1 MLTTATSFSI
11 GLELTAFP
19 NEAVPPVKT
28 GVQQASISLLPSSAC
43 MTYRNKVFHL
53 PSSLGFLAAPLV
65 RPGELSYTVCLM
77 CLAVPALITKIDGV
91 MADAE
96 LAGNQ
101 TSVNILFTPEA
112 KVGDYVI
119 MHAGYAISVMNSAEA
134 EETFQLLE
142 EMAGLDA
149 EE

>member
-1 MLTTATSFSI
+1 
-11 GLELTAFP
+11 
-19 NEAVPPVKT
+19 
-28 GVQQASISLLPSSAC
+28 
-43 MTYRNKVFHL
+43 
-53 PSSLGFLAAPLV
+53 
-65 RPGELSYTVCLM
+65 M

-96 LAGNQ
+96 LAGN
-101 TSVNILFTPEA
+101 TTRVNVLFTPEA

-119 MHAGYAISVMNSAEA
+119 MHAGYAISVMGGSEA
-134 EETFQLLE
+134 EETFKLLE

>member
-1 MLTTATSFSI
+1 MLSVIPA
-11 GLELTAFP
+11 
-19 NEAVPPVKT
+19 EAGIQRIIEDRRFDVT
-28 GVQQASISLLPSSAC
+28 QANFALKRVDISEHAVGRRTKR
-43 MTYRNKVFHL
+43 TY
-53 PSSLGFLAAPLV
+53 GEDAPLV
-65 RPGELSYTVCLM
+65 RPRELSYTVYLM